1 VERAP
6 ARRGGGPLIHV
17 GQYNTLEARARVAGG
32 WMLHHRDAE
41 VFLPDRL
48 APPDLALGASLRVF
62 VYTDATSRIA
72 TTKTPAGTVGDFVC
86 LEVVAVSAPGAFCSW
101 GIDKDLLIPAHKQ
114 VKPLRVGDRPV
125 VALLLDRDDRVMGST
140 YLNQYLRNDTRR
152 FSPGQEVD
160 LLAYAY
166 AERGIS
172 VVVQRQWGGMLFYDR
187 THRDVKIGEQLRG
200 FVRAIR
206 PDGRLDV
213 ALTPERG
220 ADAAHADDVA
230 VITRALAANGGFLR
244 LTDDSDPAAIRDAL
258 HLSKKAFK
266 RAVGT
271 LYREHKVTLEAEGI
285 RWRSP

>member
-1 VERAP
+1 
-6 ARRGGGPLIHV
+6 
-17 GQYNTLEARARVAGG
+17 
-32 WMLHHRDAE
+32 
-41 VFLPDRL
+41 
-48 APPDLALGASLRVF
+48 
-62 VYTDATSRIA
+62 
-72 TTKTPAGTVGDFVC
+72 
-86 LEVVAVSAPGAFCSW
+86 
-101 GIDKDLLIPAHKQ
+101 
-114 VKPLRVGDRPV
+114 
-125 VALLLDRDDRVMGST
+125 
-140 YLNQYLRNDTRR
+140 
-152 FSPGQEVD
+152 
-160 LLAYAY
+160 
-166 AERGIS
+166 
-172 VVVQRQWGGMLFYDR
+172 MLFYDR

-213 ALTPERG
+213 ALTPERD